1 MFRDVFLTDVIWG
14 TQEIWRRRLPNIEMS
29 IFQESLIRRGLQ
41 EHPDKEDH
49 MPTCMLYLLGYSA
62 VLAAECLEA
71 IDKVL
76 EDVVHN
82 DLLVGSL
89 VGSLVES

>member
-1 MFRDVFLTDVIWG
+1 
-14 TQEIWRRRLPNIEMS
+14 MS
-29 IFQESLIRRGLQ
+29 MFQESLIRRGLQ
-41 EHPDKEDH
+41 EHPYKEDH
-49 MPTCMLYLLGYSA
+49 MPMCVSYLLGYSA
-62 VLAAECLEA
+62 VLAAECLEV
-71 IDKVL
+71 IDKVS